1 MSFRK
6 NGNKGLEGCF
16 EHYILYIMI
25 KSGSHLVSFPGSP
38 AGLGLGM
45 MLVLTTIY
53 GIVLTSVIPK
63 LQTSDCMV

>member
-1 MSFRK
+1 M
-6 NGNKGLEGCF
+6 F
-16 EHYILYIMI
+16 EHDIII
-25 KSGSHLVSFPGSP
+25 KYGSHLVSFPSSP

-45 MLVLTTIY
+45 KLVNTTIY